1 LSIKE
6 VQKVAQND
14 NYTNDKEYNKGLRL
28 VRESIGF
35 SVLYMTE
42 EVKYWMLCNNIRL
55 TQGR

>member
-1 LSIKE
+1 MSIKE
-6 VQKVAQND
+6 MQKVAQND
-14 NYTNDKEYNKGLRL
+14 NYTNDKEYNKGLKL

-35 SVLYMTE
+35 SVLYVTE